1 MTDIAIKTDTTT
13 INLSAIKDVN
23 LLAESTALAATV
35 DKKNKLAAVT
45 LAAVEDIRREQA
57 PILYRISASKL
68 YEKDGFK
75 SMSAYC
81 EAIGFKDSATSQ
93 MITAGKVYATK
104 SMPDALKALPVYTLG
119 QMGKLL
125 NNPDEKVRERV
136 VKDAES
142 GKLNG
147 LTQAAAKK
155 YVDDVKAEMG
165 LAKAQVIKMY
175 TANVEDSGI
184 DPAQKSIDEWEEA
197 IKALWGNVTKVAD
210 IDGNKILIG
219 YNKSI
224 ARVFTL
230 AEYTAPKVNT
240 AANRDTLTR
249 VKIVARKIRRGEDLT
264 ESELELAESL
274 GLIDSDED
282 AEGEDN

>member
-1 MTDIAIKTDTTT
+1 MTDIAIKTDTTA
-13 INLSAIKDVN
+13 IDLSVIKDTN

-57 PILYRISASKL
+57 PILYRISAAKL

-75 SMSAYC
+75 SMGAYC

-125 NNPDEKVRERV
+125 NNPDEKVRQRV

-165 LAKAQVIKMY
+165 LVKVQVIKTY
-175 TANVEDSGI
+175 TANTEDSGL
-184 DPAQKSIDEWEEA
+184 DPAPKSVDEWEDT
-197 IKALWGNVTKVAD
+197 IKALWGNVVKAPD
-210 IDGNKILIG
+210 IDGHKILIG
-219 YNKSI
+219 YNKTI
-224 ARVFTL
+224 ARVFMLT
-230 AEYTAPKVNT
+230 EYTAPKADIT
-240 AANRDTLTR
+240 ARTDILTR
-249 VKIVARKIRRGEDLT
+249 VKIVTRKIRRGEDLT
-264 ESELELAESL
+264 DSERDLALSL
-274 GLIDSDED
+274 GLIDEDED
-282 AEGEDN
+282 EDEDN